1 MLKRDNVGVSG
12 EGGSSFATTKKVR
25 YAEQQL
31 SATSSSQ
38 QLMEYK
44 VQSGAL
50 IATPKANTNR
60 TSSLAAPAMQLC
72 GHQSAVYS
80 ISLDPTG
87 QHLASGSL
95 DRSILLW
102 NVYGDC
108 TNYNVLE
115 GHKNAILQLE
125 WAPAHHQIISCSADK
140 TLAVWDA
147 NRGSRVR
154 KCADHE
160 GIVNSVAV
168 AKSNPYIFASGSDDC
183 SVKLWD
189 SRVKGAI
196 QSIEHE
202 YQITSVCISPD
213 GETIYSGGIDNII
226 RRWDVKADT
235 GVSNLT
241 LLGHAD
247 TITGLALSPD
257 GTSLLSNAMDS
268 TLRKWDVRP
277 FTPAESRCVLHYDGV
292 HHGAEKGLLRCAW
305 SKDGELVTCG
315 SADRMVHIWDS
326 MSGKQL
332 YFLPG
337 HKGAVNQVQFHEK
350 EPIIVSCSTDKTIFV
365 GELMT
370 E

>member
-1 MLKRDNVGVSG
+1 M
-12 EGGSSFATTKKVR
+12 
-25 YAEQQL
+25 
-31 SATSSSQ
+31 
-38 QLMEYK
+38 
-44 VQSGAL
+44 
-50 IATPKANTNR
+50 
-60 TSSLAAPAMQLC
+60 
-72 GHQSAVYS
+72 
-80 ISLDPTG
+80 
-87 QHLASGSL
+87 
-95 DRSILLW
+95 
-102 NVYGDC
+102 
-108 TNYNVLE
+108 
-115 GHKNAILQLE
+115 
-125 WAPAHHQIISCSADK
+125 
-140 TLAVWDA
+140 
-147 NRGSRVR
+147 R

-189 SRVKGAI
+189 SRVKAAI

-315 SADRMVHIWDS
+315 SADRYRFIIYFTANFILCIIILVHYWA
-326 MSGKQL
+326 L
-332 YFLPG
+332 
-337 HKGAVNQVQFHEK
+337 
-350 EPIIVSCSTDKTIFV
+350 FV
-365 GELMT
+365 AAFSHNSVLEWFIYGTLCQGSNYTFSLGIREQ
-370 E
+370 